1 MTYRPDFNS
10 LHSGPWPY
18 GQAAGVGLRLEGL
31 PNNREKFIEYLMEY
45 SCAATAGERIYS
57 RISAVGYDLLTV
69 MNHLPFDE
77 IAVGLKELFGVK
89 MSIIPPM
96 EGWVGHKYND
106 SNPDSF
112 VPPIGVDLPKKW
124 GFKFN
129 NA

>member
-1 MTYRPDFNS
+1 M
-10 LHSGPWPY
+10 
-18 GQAAGVGLRLEGL
+18 GVGLRFEGL
-31 PNNREKFIEYLMEY
+31 PNNHDKFIEYLMDY
-45 SCAATAGERIYS
+45 SCNPMAGERIYS
-57 RISAVGYDLLTV
+57 RIKTVGYDMLTV
-69 MNHLPFDE
+69 MSALPFDE

-89 MSIIPPM
+89 MTVIPPM

-106 SNPDSF
+106 SYPDSF